1 MYKNSLLASVLRVAG
16 GVGFILHIL
25 TAVLVIIVRPRW
37 VDAINDSATKFLGEI
52 EEVSSLVSLAEE
64 SLTLA
69 STTLNDTSDLLME
82 TSEFIQDSN
91 ILLRSVGKIIGEE
104 APATIQSTQNALEA
118 AQTGSRAV
126 DTMLRG
132 LSVLEPITGFS
143 YDPEKS
149 LSQSLVEIED
159 GLEPLPET
167 LREIQRQLNQ
177 AADEL
182 DEVHPGLDLVS
193 KDLIRFSEET
203 EELST
208 QINMQEERLNLIPD
222 FLENFLHRVAAFGRI
237 STIILCVFLVLG
249 AISYLSVFLFGD
261 QMRSRQEIQDLS

>member
-1 MYKNSLLASVLRVAG
+1 VSKYPLLSSVLRVAG
-16 GVGFILHIL
+16 VFGFVLHIL
-25 TAVLVIIVRPRW
+25 TAVLVIIVRPIW
-37 VDAINDSATKFLGEI
+37 VDAINDSASKILGEI
-52 EEVSSLVSLAEE
+52 EEVSRLVSSAEE
-64 SLTLA
+64 SLSLA
-69 STTLNDTSDLLME
+69 SIALGDTSDLLVE
-82 TSEFIQDSN
+82 TGEFIQDSN

-118 AQTGSRAV
+118 AQPGSRAV

-149 LSQSLVEIED
+149 LSQSLEEIAD

-167 LREIQRQLNQ
+167 LREVQRQLNQ

-182 DEVHPGLDLVS
+182 DEVHPSLDLVS
-193 KDLIRFSEET
+193 QDLIRFSENI

-208 QINMQEERLNLIPD
+208 QIKLQVERLNLIPGV
-222 FLENFLHRVAAFGRI
+222 LENFLHRVAAFGRI